1 MINSNGRI
9 KVLIVCSGN
18 SGRIAPFIS
27 EQADSLMN
35 VGVDHEY
42 FIVKGKG
49 VLGYLGNLKM
59 LKLKIREFSPDL
71 IHAHYGLSALL
82 ANLQRKVPVIST
94 YHGSDIN
101 ESRIFWFSRIAMF
114 LSKHNIYVSEK
125 GILKSKP
132 KSKFSLIPCGVNL
145 DLFAPQ
151 DKKQARKKLNWS
163 DNVKYILFSG
173 SFDNQVKN
181 PDLAIK
187 AVSSLE
193 NVKLIELKGH
203 SREKVALMMNAAD
216 LCLMTSHSEGSPQFI
231 KEAMAC
237 NCPIVT
243 VDVGDVAYLL
253 DKVDGCFIAPS
264 NVKGLSEVIDK
275 AMELDVR
282 TNGRDKLMDLRLDL
296 NSVAIKIRNVYLV
309 VLKRNN

>member
-1 MINSNGRI
+1 MESIVHIR
-9 KVLIVCSGN
+9 VLIVCSGN
-18 SGRIAPFIS
+18 SGSISPFIS
-27 EQADSLMN
+27 EQAESLKN
-35 VGVDHEY
+35 VDIELDY

-49 VLGYLGNLKM
+49 ILGYLGNFNRLK
-59 LKLKIREFSPDL
+59 KKISSYKPDL

-101 ESRIFWFSRIAMF
+101 KSRIFWFSRIAMF

-132 KSKFSLIPCGVNL
+132 KNKFSLIPCGVNL

-151 DKKQARKKLNWS
+151 DKKQARKELNWS

-187 AVSSLE
+187 AVSCLK
-193 NVKLIELKGH
+193 NAKLIELKGN
-203 SREKVALMMNAAD
+203 SREKVDLMMNAAD

-237 NCPIVT
+237 NCPIVS

-264 NVKGLSEVIDK
+264 NVMGLSEVIEK

-282 TNGRDKLMDLRLDL
+282 TNGRDKLMDLSLDL
-296 NSVAIKIRNVYLV
+296 TSIAIKIKNVYLE